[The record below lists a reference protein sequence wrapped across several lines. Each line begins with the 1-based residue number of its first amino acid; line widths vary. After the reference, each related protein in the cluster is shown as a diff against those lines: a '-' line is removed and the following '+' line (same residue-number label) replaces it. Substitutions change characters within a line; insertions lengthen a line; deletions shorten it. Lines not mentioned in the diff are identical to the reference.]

1 MPHEECYG
9 SISRMNKLVPKTEF
23 KCAQHHVP
31 EYAESRLTAEG
42 MTEFDTM
49 TFVNLGFTRFKRMRN
64 KSNTAY

>member
-1 MPHEECYG
+1 
-9 SISRMNKLVPKTEF
+9 MNKLVPKTEF